1 MGTLINAAG
10 IIIASII
17 GVMLKS
23 KVSKNFIKSMKDI
36 MGLTL
41 LFLSI
46 GWFIRDFIV
55 VDNHFI
61 STRFD
66 LEILVILILGTVIGS
81 LLSIDERF
89 NQLIKR
95 IETKHQLP
103 PLAEGFI
110 TASLIF
116 CVGAMAII
124 GVFQDVIQGNITILV
139 MKTIFDMIT
148 ALILASTLGIG
159 VMFSSISV
167 LLYQG
172 LWMVFAF
179 IFKTQFSDSMLL
191 LISLIGNIM
200 IAGLAFNFLEIKQF
214 KVLNMLPAIIIVI
227 IYGLFI

>member
-55 VDNHFI
+55 VNNHFI

-148 ALILASTLGIG
+148 SLILASTLGIG

-191 LISLIGNIM
+191 LISLMGNIM

>member
-17 GVMLKS
+17 GLLLKS

-46 GWFIRDFIV
+46 GWFIRDFIF

-81 LLSIDERF
+81 LLSIEERF

-179 IFKTQFSDSMLL
+179 IFKAQFSDSMLL
-191 LISLIGNIM
+191 LISLIGNIL

-214 KVLNMLPAIIIVI
+214 KVLNMLPAIIIAI
-227 IYGLFI
+227 IYGLLI

>member
-1 MGTLINAAG
+1 MGTLINALG
-10 IIIASII
+10 IVIASIL
-17 GVMLKS
+17 GLLLHS
-23 KVSKNFIKSMKDI
+23 KVSKNFIKSMKDV

-55 VDNHFI
+55 VHTNGL

-66 LEILVILILGTVIGS
+66 LEILIILILGTVIGS
-81 LLSIDERF
+81 LMHLDENF
-89 NQLIKR
+89 NQLMKR

-103 PLAEGFI
+103 PVAEGFI

-116 CVGAMAII
+116 CVGAMAIV
-124 GVFQDVIQGNITILV
+124 GVFQDVIVGNITILV

-148 ALILASTLGIG
+148 ALILASTLGFG
-159 VMFSSISV
+159 VIFSSISV

-172 LWMVFAF
+172 LWMGFAF
-179 IFKTQFSDSMLL
+179 IFKEQFSNEMLL
-191 LISLIGNIM
+191 LISLLGNIM

-214 KVLNMLPAIIIVI
+214 KVLNMLPALIIAIV
-227 IYGLFI
+227 YGLII

>member
-179 IFKTQFSDSMLL
+179 IFKTQFSESMLL
-191 LISLIGNIM
+191 LISLMGNIL

>member
-36 MGLTL
+36 MGLTI

-46 GWFIRDFIV
+46 GWFIKDFIV
-55 VDNHFI
+55 VNNHFI

-66 LEILVILILGTVIGS
+66 LEILLILILGTVIGS
-81 LLSIDERF
+81 LLSIEERF

-95 IETKHQLP
+95 IESKHQLP

-172 LWMVFAF
+172 LWMAFAF

-191 LISLIGNIM
+191 LISLIGNIL

-214 KVLNMLPAIIIVI
+214 KVLNMLPAIIIAI

>member
-1 MGTLINAAG
+1 
-10 IIIASII
+10 
-17 GVMLKS
+17 
-23 KVSKNFIKSMKDI
+23 
-36 MGLTL
+36 
-41 LFLSI
+41 
-46 GWFIRDFIV
+46 
-55 VDNHFI
+55 
-61 STRFD
+61 
-66 LEILVILILGTVIGS
+66 
-81 LLSIDERF
+81 
-89 NQLIKR
+89 
-95 IETKHQLP
+95 
-103 PLAEGFI
+103 
-110 TASLIF
+110 
-116 CVGAMAII
+116 
-124 GVFQDVIQGNITILV
+124 

-191 LISLIGNIM
+191 LISLMGNIM

>member
-1 MGTLINAAG
+1 MGTLINAVG

>member
-179 IFKTQFSDSMLL
+179 IFKTQFSESMLL
-191 LISLIGNIM
+191 LISLMGNIL

-214 KVLNMLPAIIIVI
+214 KVLNILPAIIIAI

>member
-17 GVMLKS
+17 GLLLKS

-191 LISLIGNIM
+191 LISLIGNIL

-214 KVLNMLPAIIIVI
+214 KVLNMLPAIIIAI
-227 IYGLFI
+227 IYGLLI

>member
-1 MGTLINAAG
+1 
-10 IIIASII
+10 
-17 GVMLKS
+17 
-23 KVSKNFIKSMKDI
+23 
-36 MGLTL
+36 
-41 LFLSI
+41 
-46 GWFIRDFIV
+46 
-55 VDNHFI
+55 
-61 STRFD
+61 
-66 LEILVILILGTVIGS
+66 
-81 LLSIDERF
+81 
-89 NQLIKR
+89 
-95 IETKHQLP
+95 LP

-191 LISLIGNIM
+191 LISLIGNIL

-214 KVLNMLPAIIIVI
+214 KVLNMLPAIIIAI
-227 IYGLFI
+227 IYGLLI

>member
-179 IFKTQFSDSMLL
+179 IFKTQFSESMLL

>member
-1 MGTLINAAG
+1 MGTLINAVG

-191 LISLIGNIM
+191 LISLMGNIM

>member
-81 LLSIDERF
+81 LLSI
-89 NQLIKR
+89 
-95 IETKHQLP
+95 
-103 PLAEGFI
+103 A
-110 TASLIF
+110 
-116 CVGAMAII
+116 CAI
-124 GVFQDVIQGNITILV
+124 
-139 MKTIFDMIT
+139 
-148 ALILASTLGIG
+148 
-159 VMFSSISV
+159 
-167 LLYQG
+167 
-172 LWMVFAF
+172 
-179 IFKTQFSDSMLL
+179 
-191 LISLIGNIM
+191 
-200 IAGLAFNFLEIKQF
+200 
-214 KVLNMLPAIIIVI
+214 
-227 IYGLFI
+227 

>member
-55 VDNHFI
+55 VNNHFI

-66 LEILVILILGTVIGS
+66 IEILVILILGTVIGS

-179 IFKTQFSDSMLL
+179 IFKTQFSESMLL

-200 IAGLAFNFLEIKQF
+200 IAGLAFNFLDIKQF
-214 KVLNMLPAIIIVI
+214 KVLNMLPAIIIAI

>member
-36 MGLTL
+36 MGLTI

-66 LEILVILILGTVIGS
+66 LEILLILILGTVIGS

>member
-36 MGLTL
+36 MGLTI

-81 LLSIDERF
+81 LLSIEERF

-179 IFKTQFSDSMLL
+179 IFKTQFSESMLL
-191 LISLIGNIM
+191 LISLIGNIL
-200 IAGLAFNFLEIKQF
+200 IAGLAFNFLDIKQF
-214 KVLNMLPAIIIVI
+214 KVLNMLPAIIIAI

>member
-17 GVMLKS
+17 GLLLKS

-55 VDNHFI
+55 VDNQFI

-81 LLSIDERF
+81 LLSIEERF

-191 LISLIGNIM
+191 LISLIGNIL

-214 KVLNMLPAIIIVI
+214 KVLNMLPAIIIAI
-227 IYGLFI
+227 IYGLLI

>member
-191 LISLIGNIM
+191 LISLIGNIL

-214 KVLNMLPAIIIVI
+214 KVLNMLPAIIIAI

>member
-55 VDNHFI
+55 VNNHFI

-81 LLSIDERF
+81 LLSIEERF

-191 LISLIGNIM
+191 LISLIGNIL
-200 IAGLAFNFLEIKQF
+200 IAGLAFNFLDIKQF
-214 KVLNMLPAIIIVI
+214 KVLNMLPAIIIAI

>member
-17 GVMLKS
+17 GLLLKS

-36 MGLTL
+36 MGLTI

>member
-191 LISLIGNIM
+191 LISLMGNIM

>member
-36 MGLTL
+36 MGLTV

-55 VDNHFI
+55 VNNHFI

-66 LEILVILILGTVIGS
+66 LEILLILILGTVIGS
-81 LLSIDERF
+81 LLSIEERF

-191 LISLIGNIM
+191 LISLIGNIL

-214 KVLNMLPAIIIVI
+214 KVLNMLPAIIIAI
-227 IYGLFI
+227 IYGLLI

>member
-17 GVMLKS
+17 GLLLKS

-81 LLSIDERF
+81 LLSIEERF

-191 LISLIGNIM
+191 LISLIGNIL

-214 KVLNMLPAIIIVI
+214 KVLNMLPAIIIAI
-227 IYGLFI
+227 IYGLLI

>member
-66 LEILVILILGTVIGS
+66 IEILVILILGTVIGS

-179 IFKTQFSDSMLL
+179 IFKTQFSESMLL

-200 IAGLAFNFLEIKQF
+200 IAGLAFNFLDIKQF
-214 KVLNMLPAIIIVI
+214 KVLNMLPAIIIAI

>member
-179 IFKTQFSDSMLL
+179 IFKTQFSESMLL
-191 LISLIGNIM
+191 LISLMGNIL

-214 KVLNMLPAIIIVI
+214 KVLNMLPAIIIAI
-227 IYGLFI
+227 IYGLLI

>member
-191 LISLIGNIM
+191 LISLMGNIL

-214 KVLNMLPAIIIVI
+214 KVLNMLPAIIIAI
-227 IYGLFI
+227 IYGLLI

>member
-81 LLSIDERF
+81 ILSIDERF

-148 ALILASTLGIG
+148 SLILASTLGIG

-227 IYGLFI
+227 IYGLLI

>member
-179 IFKTQFSDSMLL
+179 IFKAQFSDSMLL
-191 LISLIGNIM
+191 LISLIGNIL

-214 KVLNMLPAIIIVI
+214 KVLNMLPAIIIAI
-227 IYGLFI
+227 IYGLLI

>member
-191 LISLIGNIM
+191 LISLIGNIL

-214 KVLNMLPAIIIVI
+214 KVLNMLPAIIIAI
-227 IYGLFI
+227 IYGLLI

>member
-1 MGTLINAAG
+1 MGTLINAVG

-148 ALILASTLGIG
+148 SLILASTLGIG

-191 LISLIGNIM
+191 LISLMGNIM